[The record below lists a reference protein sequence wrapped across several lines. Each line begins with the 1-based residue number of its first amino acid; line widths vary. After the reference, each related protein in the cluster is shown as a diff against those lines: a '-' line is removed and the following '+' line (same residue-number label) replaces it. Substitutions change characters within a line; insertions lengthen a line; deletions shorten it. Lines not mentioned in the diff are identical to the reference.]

1 MRAGC
6 PRSESSRRL
15 YLRVVA
21 VAAVERTT
29 SSKHMLTSDLALSW
43 QRGNKIAPRYI
54 DAANANHLRT
64 AEDLIFIFSQH
75 QDKSRA
81 ELERALDKYVGV
93 GTDYRILRGLIKL
106 LDDRCEFET
115 VSAKDPAEL
124 RAALFFK
131 AAAHHP
137 VSETTREEVIAAVAG
152 ELKCSAAEVMS
163 GLYADLPA
171 NQRLTRFDELSAR
184 ELLDR
189 YNVAQAQALLYR
201 CTELRLWLDNKEPE
215 VSRRLFLE
223 IRRRGLIHTISGHPA
238 TGYEIRL
245 SGPVS
250 LFHRSQKYGI
260 QMAVFLPALLLYPG
274 WRMKAE
280 ITAKNGPAFFE
291 LSSDQHKLH
300 SHYLSE
306 ELPDE
311 NPALKK
317 IMESWDATGSEWRLR
332 ADHEVIDLGETA
344 FVPDLAFVHP
354 NGKKVYLEL
363 LGYWTPRYL
372 NDRLQ
377 DFTRGGFGDYLLAVS
392 EEQRCSRDAPA
403 QLPPNVLLIKKTLT
417 ARDLNRALERLSET
431 DRELTEQR
439 EITEQTETE
448 LNTL

>member
-6 PRSESSRRL
+6 PRSESSRQLSFRL
-15 YLRVVA
+15 VA
-21 VAAVERTT
+21 VAAAVERTT
-29 SSKHMLTSDLALSW
+29 SSEQMLTADLAMSW
-43 QRGNKIAPRYI
+43 QRGSKIAPRYI
-54 DAANANHLRT
+54 DAADANHLQT

-75 QDKSRA
+75 LDKTRA
-81 ELERALDKYVGV
+81 ELARTLDEYVGV

-131 AAAHHP
+131 AAAQHP
-137 VSETTREEVIAAVAG
+137 VNETTRAEALAAVAG
-152 ELKCSAAEVMS
+152 ELECSPAEVMS

-223 IRRRGLIHTISGHPA
+223 IRRRGLIHTISGHPK

-260 QMAVFLPALLLYPG
+260 QMAVFLPALLLYSG

-317 IMESWDATGSEWRLR
+317 IIEGWDAIGSEWRLR

-377 DFTRGGFGDYLLAVS
+377 DFARGGFSDYLLAVS

-403 QLPPNVLLIKKTLT
+403 QLPASVLVFKSS
-417 ARDLNRALERLSET
+417 LNAKAVHLALLRIVEEER
-431 DRELTEQR
+431 
-439 EITEQTETE
+439 
-448 LNTL
+448 